1 MSQTTHLA
9 KIIMTTAHSVHQ
21 EEVSLFVSPG
31 LHYDV
36 ILGMP
41 WLQKHRPHIDWTN
54 TSIMFKSDHC

>member
-9 KIIMTTAHSVHQ
+9 KTIMTTAHGVHQ

>member
-1 MSQTTHLA
+1 
-9 KIIMTTAHSVHQ
+9 MTTVHGVHQ

-41 WLQKHRPHIDWTN
+41 WLQKHRPHIDWAN

>member
-9 KIIMTTAHSVHQ
+9 KTIMTTAHGVHQ

-41 WLQKHRPHIDWTN
+41 
-54 TSIMFKSDHC
+54 